1 MHFPTLC
8 LDIVAAA
15 LLLLPSTASAMSIDL
30 ESGQSAAPVESAIDV
45 QPVTAESIAGW
56 IDKLAMFLLVV
67 YVLLIVAG
75 LVASV
80 VVISAE
86 KPPRQG
92 NGQFDHKNSTT
103 GLPMTDLLL
112 NVPFIGGIFKSILDD
127 DQLNP
132 KDPTSKWNL
141 MAVAE
146 KFLMETFKTTLV
158 VVLAWVSVKVII
170 SIVLFVSSNAVS
182 ITGR

>member
-1 MHFPTLC
+1 
-8 LDIVAAA
+8 
-15 LLLLPSTASAMSIDL
+15 MSINL

-92 NGQFDHKNSTT
+92 RSPNGQFDHKNSTT

-127 DQLNP
+127 DQLSP